1 MPVNQR
7 YPHTFY
13 GGFSSPQGE
22 QMLSSSSARREKRAR
37 WMIRNEF
44 KSGLWELRSGQRGDN
59 FLRGQE
65 HSICFLAVRLG
76 DYFTGFATV
85 STLQSESQFR
95 GEIRQKHS
103 VP

>member
-1 MPVNQR
+1 
-7 YPHTFY
+7 
-13 GGFSSPQGE
+13 
-22 QMLSSSSARREKRAR
+22 MLSSSPARREKRAR

-44 KSGLWELRSGQRGDN
+44 KGGPGLWELRSGQRGDN

-65 HSICFLAVRLG
+65 YSICFLAVRLG

-103 VP
+103 IP